1 MVWSTARSRKEV
13 LVFTFLMLGA
23 TGCSVYKKT
32 DFERL
37 QGSWAVTQVV
47 IDDEQNTNE
56 EMCMM
61 RMAFTGPSVVFNVGG
76 TTHNGYWSI
85 DETSK
90 PRKLTITPPPGDS
103 KHKKLYA
110 IYELDSAAGTLK
122 MCFSEEKHPRK
133 FQARAGSG
141 CILVHFSKQ

>member
-1 MVWSTARSRKEV
+1 MLCTTTQSRKVV
-13 LVFTFLMLGA
+13 LLLAALVLGGA
-23 TGCSVYKKT
+23 GCSRYRQS

-47 IDDEQNTNE
+47 IDGVQNANQDV
-56 EMCMM
+56 CMM
-61 RMAFTGPSVVFNVGG
+61 RMAFTGPSVVFHVGE

-90 PRKLTITPPPGDS
+90 PRQLTITPPPGDA

-110 IYELDSAAGTLK
+110 IYELDSASRTLK
-122 MCFSEEKHPRK
+122 MCFSEVKHPKK
-133 FQARAGSG
+133 FQADAGSG